1 MKIILDVM
9 GGDMPPEQFV
19 EGAVSAIKEFGC
31 NITLAGDKIKILS
44 CLGELENINDDIL
57 NKIDYIDTPDF
68 ITMEDSAMSVVREKN
83 TSSMNLG
90 LKALA
95 EGKGD
100 AFVSAGNTGALLA
113 GATFIVRRIRG
124 LRAAIA
130 TTLPMERPILLVDSG
145 ANINVTADNL
155 VQFAKMGA
163 IYMER
168 LYGIK
173 EPTVGLLNNGAEPT
187 KGTDLHREAYAKLSE
202 SSLNFVGNIEGRD
215 IPFATTD
222 IVVTDGF
229 TGNIVLKMSEGFGKF
244 MMAQL
249 KSLFTQNPM
258 TKASALVLKKS
269 LTDMKKKFDASEYG
283 GAPLL
288 GISKPVIK
296 AHGSSDAK
304 AVKNAIKQAIYY
316 VNTGIIVEI
325 ARQSSQLMEK
335 SKNTNIEESG
345 KKE

>member
-1 MKIILDVM
+1 MRIILDVM
-9 GGDMPPEQFV
+9 GADHPPEDFV
-19 EGAVSAIKEFGC
+19 EGAAMAVKEFGC
-31 NITLAGDKIKILS
+31 DVTLVGDEILILNAFGEKDLSMDKIEIVDAP
-44 CLGELENINDDIL
+44 N
-57 NKIDYIDTPDF
+57 Y

-83 TSSMNLG
+83 TSSMNVG
-90 LKALA
+90 LKMLA

-124 LRAAIA
+124 LRAAIG
-130 TTLPMERPILLVDSG
+130 TILPLAKPVLLVDSG
-145 ANINVTADNL
+145 ANINVTAENL
-155 VQFAKMGA
+155 EQFAKMGS

-168 LYGIK
+168 LHGIK
-173 EPTVGLLNNGAEPT
+173 NPTVGLLNNGAEPT
-187 KGTDLHREAYAKLSE
+187 KGTDLHREAYQRLSE
-202 SSLNFVGNIEGRD
+202 SDVNFIGNIEGRD
-215 IPFATTD
+215 IPFAKSD

-229 TGNIVLKMSEGFGKF
+229 TGNVVLKMTEGFGKF
-244 MMAQL
+244 MIDQL
-249 KSLFTQNPM
+249 KELFM
-258 TKASALVLKKS
+258 TNYASKASAFILKGTLKAF
-269 LTDMKKKFDASEYG
+269 KKKFDASEYG

-325 ARQSSQLMEK
+325 ARQSSQL
-335 SKNTNIEESG
+335 T
-345 KKE
+345 KKEPTKTGDNE